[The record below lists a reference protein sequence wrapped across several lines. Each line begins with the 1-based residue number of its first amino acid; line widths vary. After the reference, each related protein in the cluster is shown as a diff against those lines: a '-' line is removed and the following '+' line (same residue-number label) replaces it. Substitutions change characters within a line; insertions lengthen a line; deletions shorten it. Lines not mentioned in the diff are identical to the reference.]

1 MFEILN
7 IVISIGVIFLI
18 LSMIQ
23 KYVMSMIK
31 RMFGIK
37 AKVITSELGNIL
49 DGYLIKYFNTF
60 LMKADTALV
69 GNKPVSSKKSKAGVR
84 VFEKDQLKEII
95 DQFTNFIE
103 SKSVKQVAEVLHIED
118 IGDKAEKEI
127 ENIKEKLQA
136 IKESGSLF
144 YDDTMAKISK
154 VYEDKMRKYTI
165 ISAAIFALCINAD
178 FFQIYHSLF
187 KQPLISESIAVN
199 AAQLEN
205 QITALVNDPARQG
218 EITDI
223 KAEISNVTRTTAEIK
238 SLVNSTGLEFGWT
251 QEEVDRILCKGGQAS
266 SASPK
271 EYRSGVSIALNIFSK
286 LAGIFT
292 AALLISFGAPFWHDW
307 LSSFTSMRKGL
318 SAIRTAR
325 AKEAD
330 GSIAGQAGVVKTN
343 QTGNSSKTE
352 TNTG

>member
-18 LSMIQ
+18 LSMIH
-23 KYVMSMIK
+23 KYVMSMVK

-37 AKVITSELGNIL
+37 AKVITAELENIL

-60 LMKADTALV
+60 LMKTDIAPA
-69 GNKPVSSKKSKAGVR
+69 GNKPGSSKKSEADVR
-84 VFEKDQLKEII
+84 VFEKDQLKGII

-118 IGDKAEKEI
+118 VGDKTEKEI

-144 YDDTMAKISK
+144 YDNTMAKISK

-165 ISAAIFALCINAD
+165 VSAVIFALCINAD

-199 AAQLEN
+199 ATQLEN
-205 QITALVNDPARQG
+205 QITALVTGPARQG
-218 EITDI
+218 EITDL
-223 KAEISNVTRTTAEIK
+223 KAKISNVSDTVAEIK
-238 SLVNSTGLEFGWT
+238 SIMNSTGLEFGWT
-251 QEEVDRILCKGGQAS
+251 QGEIDRILYKGEKAS
-266 SASPK
+266 SASSK

-307 LSSFTSMRKGL
+307 LSSFTSTRKGL
-318 SAIRTAR
+318 LAIRL
-325 AKEAD
+325 AKET
-330 GSIAGQAGVVKTN
+330 GGNTTGQASGSSTG
-343 QTGNSSKTE
+343 QT
-352 TNTG
+352 